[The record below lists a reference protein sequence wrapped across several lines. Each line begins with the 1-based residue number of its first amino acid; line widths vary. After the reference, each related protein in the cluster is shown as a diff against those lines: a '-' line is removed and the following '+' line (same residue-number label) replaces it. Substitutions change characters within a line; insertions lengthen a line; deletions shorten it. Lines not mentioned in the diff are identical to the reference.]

1 MHAPNERKQLP
12 DCNHPAMPQLKFD
25 QREGKRNTRESA
37 VASSSQVFA
46 RTLVATATPPAAGQ
60 DLKCMVYKN
69 TV

>member
-1 MHAPNERKQLP
+1 
-12 DCNHPAMPQLKFD
+12 MPHLKFD
-25 QREGKRNTRESA
+25 QREG
-37 VASSSQVFA
+37 SQVFA

>member
-1 MHAPNERKQLP
+1 
-12 DCNHPAMPQLKFD
+12 MPQLKFD